1 MTRAMLTANQ
11 AEVRDFAQGVAT
23 HATNCYM
30 NARLLNDEMK
40 QTTAH
45 IHSVCQQMATMQ
57 EQMRV
62 LINTTVNIAER
73 LDALTVDTEEGR
85 PTKKL
90 RTREP
95 DPPPTVKYP
104 PSPPMPTSSSS
115 SQGRVHRL

>member
-23 HATNCYM
+23 QATNANM

-45 IHSVCQQMATMQ
+45 IHSVCQQMVTMQ

-62 LINTTVNIAER
+62 LINTTVNISER
-73 LDALTVDTEEGR
+73 LDSLIVDTEEGC

-90 RTREP
+90 RTREAL
-95 DPPPTVKYP
+95 
-104 PSPPMPTSSSS
+104 
-115 SQGRVHRL
+115 SQDGTHRL